1 MSSLSTGGSSG
12 YRRRKITDKV
22 MTVLAYACGLA
33 AIVPLL
39 AILIY
44 VVIKGLG
51 AWNLTFFTGLPQLY
65 GSGGGVAPAIVGT
78 LIIVGMASLMGVP
91 AGIMAGIYL
100 AEYGDNRLGD
110 FIRFV
115 ADTMTGIPSIVVG
128 VFAYG
133 LIVLNFGY
141 SAAAGAFALA
151 ILMIPI
157 VTRSAEEIIRLVPDD
172 IREAS
177 LALGIPRW
185 KTILRVVLPTAISGV
200 LTGIFL
206 AVARVAGE
214 TAPLIFTILGNT
226 FWNTSPFSGATAALP
241 LTLYNQA
248 TSPYESVQQVGW
260 GAALLL
266 MVLVLGLNLGARLIF
281 RGGPGAIK

>member
-1 MSSLSTGGSSG
+1 MSSLSTGSG
-12 YRRRKITDKV
+12 RYRRRRITDRI
-22 MTVLAYACGLA
+22 MTVLAYACALA
-33 AIVPLL
+33 AFVPLM

-44 VVIKGLG
+44 VVIRGLG
-51 AWNLTFFTGLPQLY
+51 AWDLTFFTGLPQLY

-141 SAAAGAFALA
+141 SATAGAFALA
-151 ILMIPI
+151 ILMVPI

-226 FWNTSPFSGATAALP
+226 FWNTSPFDGAIAALP
-241 LTLYNQA
+241 LTLYEQA
-248 TSPYESVQQVGW
+248 TSPYERVQEVGW

-266 MVLVLGLNLGARLIF
+266 IVIVLGLNLGARLIF
-281 RGGPGAIK
+281 KGGSGSIK